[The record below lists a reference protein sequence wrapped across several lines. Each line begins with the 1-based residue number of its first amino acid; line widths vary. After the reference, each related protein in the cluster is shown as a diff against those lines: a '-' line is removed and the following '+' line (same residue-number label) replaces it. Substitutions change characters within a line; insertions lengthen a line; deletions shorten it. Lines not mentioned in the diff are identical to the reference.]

1 MRIGK
6 RRTIRHA
13 QQLGL
18 PEDVVL
24 GLPRLVLHG
33 NTSMTLENHHG
44 ALEYSSAQ
52 IRMRTT
58 LGTLT
63 ILGDNMSL
71 SRMGRHDM
79 MLHGEIKSVSFDG
92 PDSKTA
98 SSSASNAQTKSSSSS
113 APKSGADK
121 ER

>member
-33 NTSMTLENHHG
+33 NSSMTLENHHG
-44 ALEYSSAQ
+44 ALEYGSTR
-52 IRMRTT
+52 IRMRTS

-63 ILGDNMSL
+63 ILGSDMSL
-71 SRMGRHDM
+71 TRMGRHDM
-79 MLHGEIKSVSFDG
+79 MLRGEIQSVNFEG
-92 PDSKTA
+92 A
-98 SSSASNAQTKSSSSS
+98 SE
-113 APKSGADK
+113 SGAGK
-121 ER
+121 GR

>member
-6 RRTIRHA
+6 RRAIRHA

-44 ALEYSSAQ
+44 ALEYSSTH
-52 IRMRTT
+52 IRMMTN

-63 ILGDNMSL
+63 ILGKDMSL
-71 SRMGRHDM
+71 TRMGRHDM
-79 MLHGEIKSVSFDG
+79 MLRGEIKTVSFDG
-92 PDSKTA
+92 AGDAGGTA
-98 SSSASNAQTKSSSSS
+98 GSSIGSSTDV
-113 APKSGADK
+113 DK
-121 ER
+121 RR

>member
-1 MRIGK
+1 MRKGK

-33 NTSMTLENHHG
+33 NSSMTLENHHG
-44 ALEYSSAQ
+44 ALEYGSTR
-52 IRMRTT
+52 IRMRTG

-63 ILGDNMSL
+63 ILGSDLSL
-71 SRMGRHDM
+71 ARMGRHDM
-79 MLHGEIKSVSFDG
+79 MLRGEIQTICFDG
-92 PDSKTA
+92 
-98 SSSASNAQTKSSSSS
+98 
-113 APKSGADK
+113 APETGAAGSRCRADK